1 MNCKVRHLSLPNQN
15 VHAILAG
22 LRLLFNKPARACP
35 LCGVQYSKLEVQNP
49 MMDLKG
55 LYTTVIFYN
64 NWWVS
69 FNIPITK
76 ILCVW
81 LMPFIILNLCR

>member
-1 MNCKVRHLSLPNQN
+1 MTCKVRHLSLPNQN
-15 VHAILAG
+15 VHALLAG
-22 LRLLFNKPARACP
+22 LRLVFNRPARACP
-35 LCGVQYSKLEVQNP
+35 ALRGPIQQTEVQNP
-49 MMDLKG
+49 MMDLTG

-69 FNIPITK
+69 FKIPITK